1 MALKNRKWAE
11 LSRSEKLA
19 SVLYPRQASKEIQAE
34 MAEIAKHEGKRPP
47 SSDAKK
53 ENRR

>member
-1 MALKNRKWAE
+1 MKLKNRKWAE

-19 SVLYPRQASKEIQAE
+19 AVLYPRQASKEIQAE
-34 MAEIAKHEGKRPP
+34 MQEIAKREGKKPP
-47 SSDAKK
+47 TSNKK